1 MNQLDNQGGG
11 TTIFLE
17 PGDSLDSVPESHRDI
32 ITNEIRDAFTD
43 PHQYFLSIANR
54 ATIQRFRD
62 YVTKVATDGQWRLV
76 LADTYM
82 MQRETVGAFLWTAEG
97 VRGTMIAPGPA
108 TFDSRDCH
116 PDFVPLYSLVQ
127 LVHWEQVAFSGGLLP
142 PSRQHLLLDAGGY
155 PESKVFQAES
165 TTIFGRTSCGDLL
178 VHDSQGTAGLFS
190 HENGS
195 AQVLGTI
202 AEALEWVFGELLSG
216 REPNLDPNR
225 GNAQNSIRLWPPSD

>member
-11 TTIFLE
+11 TTLFLE

-43 PHQYFLSIANR
+43 PHQYFLSIASR

-62 YVTKVATDGQWRLV
+62 YVTKLATHGQWHLV

-82 MQRETVGAFLWTAEG
+82 MERKTVGAFLWTAEG
-97 VRGTMIAPGPA
+97 VRRAMIAPGPA
-108 TFDSRDCH
+108 TFDPRNCH
-116 PDFVPLYSLVQ
+116 PDFASLYSLVR
-127 LVHWEQVAFSGGLLP
+127 LVHWEKVAFSGGLLP
-142 PSRQHLLLDAGGY
+142 PSRHRLLQAGDY
-155 PESKVFQAES
+155 PESKIFPTES
-165 TTIFGRTSCGDLL
+165 TTVFGNTSCGDLL
-178 VHDSQGTAGLFS
+178 VHDTQGTAGLFS

-202 AEALEWVFGELLSG
+202 TESLEWVFGGLLSG
-216 REPNLDPNR
+216 REPNLDPNG
-225 GNAQNSIRLWPPSD
+225 GNAQGSIRLWSPPD